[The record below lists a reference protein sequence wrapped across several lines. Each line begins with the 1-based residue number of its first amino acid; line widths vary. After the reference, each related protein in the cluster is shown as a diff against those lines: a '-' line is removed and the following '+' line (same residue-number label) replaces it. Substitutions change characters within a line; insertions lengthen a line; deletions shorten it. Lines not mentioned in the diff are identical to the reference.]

1 MKYYKVISL
10 ICTGKGVR
18 RFRCG
23 NVVPESAFEAGT
35 VKGMI
40 KHGHLQECEKPSV
53 DVKKMDS
60 MQRAQHVS
68 IMASIEEI
76 DTFLKGERS
85 KAVINA
91 GKVRK
96 EGLELEAKNA
106 AEKAEKKAEKEAA
119 EKKAAKEA
127 EEAAKKGAKDSK

>member
-18 RFRCG
+18 RFRSG
-23 NVVPESAFEAGT
+23 DVVPEAAFEAGT

-53 DVKKMDS
+53 DVKEMNS
-60 MQRAQHVS
+60 MQRAQHVA
-68 IMASIEEI
+68 IMSSIEEI
-76 DTFLKGERS
+76 VSFLKGERS

-106 AEKAEKKAEKEAA
+106 AEKAPEKEA
-119 EKKAAKEA
+119 EKGTK
-127 EEAAKKGAKDSK
+127 AAKKGAKDSK